1 MKKYSWLSGLLIVL
15 AISIYSGSSTVGAE
29 NGDSAKSI
37 SIDQI
42 CELYIDY
49 PMTADDLYKD
59 KLVKTTVEVSSVKKI
74 LSVCSEDDPEGSFT
88 MEITNKQGTILE
100 CVCNDPVYKS
110 VLHNTPSGSK
120 LNVKGTYRSMTG
132 SYSEGESKQC
142 KVTLDGC
149 SFK

>member
-1 MKKYSWLSGLLIVL
+1 MKKYSWISGLFIVL
-15 AISIYSGSSTVGAE
+15 AISIYSGSSIVVAE
-29 NGDSAKSI
+29 DGDSAKSI

-42 CELYIDY
+42 CEMYIDY
-49 PMTADDLYKD
+49 PMTADDLYQG
-59 KLVKTTVEVSSVKKI
+59 KLVKTTVEVSSVKRI
-74 LSVCSEDDPEGSFT
+74 LAVCSEDDPEGSFT

-100 CVCNDPVYKS
+100 CVCNAPVYKS

-120 LNVKGTYRSMTG
+120 LNVEGTYRSMTG

>member
-1 MKKYSWLSGLLIVL
+1 MKYSRLLGLLVVL
-15 AISIYSGSSTVGAE
+15 TISIYTGSRTVTAE
-29 NGDSAKSI
+29 EGNSAKSI

-42 CELYIDY
+42 CEMYIDY
-49 PMTADDLYKD
+49 PMTADDLYKG
-59 KLVKTTVEVSSVKKI
+59 KLVKTTVGVSSVKKI
-74 LSVCSEDDPEGSFT
+74 LSVCSENVPEGSFT
-88 MEITNKQGTILE
+88 MEITNKHGTILE

-120 LNVKGTYRSMTG
+120 LTVEGTYRSMTG

-142 KVTLDGC
+142 KVTLYHC

>member
-1 MKKYSWLSGLLIVL
+1 MKRYSWLSGLLIVI
-15 AISIYSGSSTVGAE
+15 AMSVYSGSNTVSAKD
-29 NGDSAKSI
+29 GDSAKSI

-49 PMTADDLYKD
+49 PMTADDLYQD
-59 KLVKTTVEVSSVKKI
+59 KLVKTNVEVSSVRKI
-74 LSVCSEDDPEGSFT
+74 LSVCTEDDPEGSFT
-88 MEITNKQGTILE
+88 MEIINKKGAILE

-110 VLHNTPSGSK
+110 VLHSTPSGSN
-120 LNVKGTYRSMTG
+120 LTVEGTYRSMTG